1 VAFWANQLTRWLK
14 KTQAIPGANILS
26 TQTQSGRVFNAKPG
40 VGVGATSP
48 TGYRVYQSNGNI
60 MNITLESAL
69 VGYVPEDPEDPF
81 PENWSLEFSVSS
93 SKLNNFSS
101 TGDPPVMTNPVG
113 TSAMDDGDET
123 PGTELYDGDASN
135 LDSESDPDPIPQ
147 TYYRIPIIRS
157 GKKLSQGGVYREN
170 IFCADERGPIVE
182 LVRIG

>member
-1 VAFWANQLTRWLK
+1 MYNWAK

-40 VGVGATSP
+40 VGGGATSP
-48 TGYRVYQSNGNI
+48 TGYRIYQSNGNI
-60 MNITLESAL
+60 MNITLEAAL
-69 VGYVPEDPEDPF
+69 VGYAPEDPEDPF

-101 TGDPPVMTNPVG
+101 TGDPPVITNPVG

-123 PGTELYDGDASN
+123 PGTELYDGDASA
-135 LDSESDPDPIPQ
+135 DPVEEQ
-147 TYYRIPIIRS
+147 TYYRIPIIRA

-170 IFCADERGPIVE
+170 IFCAGSRGPIVE